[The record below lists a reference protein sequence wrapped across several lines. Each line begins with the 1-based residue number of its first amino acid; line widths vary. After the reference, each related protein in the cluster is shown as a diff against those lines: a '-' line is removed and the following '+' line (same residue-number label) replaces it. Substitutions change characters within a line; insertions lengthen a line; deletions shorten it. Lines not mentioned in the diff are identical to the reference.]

1 MYPTNLTEAQWQ
13 SIEKLIPKAKRKRK
27 YELRKVW
34 NAIMYV
40 VKTGCQWRMI
50 PNDFP
55 KWQIVYYYFR
65 KWTDEEIVEEI
76 MHQLREQARKK
87 LGKNEQ
93 ATVGIIDSQSVR
105 SNNNRAM
112 KGVDGG
118 KKVKGRKR
126 HIIVDTNGWLLAV
139 LVHAA
144 NLHYST
150 MAGLLL
156 RRLKESLSGIKVI
169 YADGGYRGELI
180 EKAKQAFGYI
190 IKVVMRKDTSSQFK
204 VLPKRWIV
212 ERTNSWFDND
222 RRLSR
227 DVEYL
232 TEVSESMVHCSAI
245 KLLLRKI

>member
-1 MYPTNLTEAQWQ
+1 MYPTNVTDAQWQ
-13 SIEKLIPKAKRKRK
+13 SIENLIPKAKRKRK
-27 YELRKVW
+27 YELQAVW
-34 NAIMYV
+34 NGIMYV
-40 VKTGCQWRMI
+40 VKTGCQWRML

-55 KWQIVYYYFR
+55 RWQLVYYYFR
-65 KWTDEEIVEEI
+65 KWTDEEVIEEI
-76 MHQLREQARKK
+76 LHKTRENARKK
-87 LGKNEQ
+87 IGRNET

-105 SNNNRAM
+105 SNNNKAM

-126 HIIVDTNGWLLAV
+126 HIVVDTNGWLLAV

-144 NLHYST
+144 NLHDST
-150 MAGLLL
+150 MASLLI
-156 RRLKESLSGIKVI
+156 RRLKESLSGIKII

-180 EKAKQAFGYI
+180 EKVKQAYDYI
-190 IKVVMRKDTSSQFK
+190 LKIVMRSDSEKEFK

-232 TEVSESMVHCSAI
+232 PEVSESMVHCSAI